1 MLVLSPTYR
10 NAIKDSGLDP
20 ETFPISQ
27 DAGWESSIITFDGE
41 LTNITFSDVDF
52 SAVSNVNVDLN
63 ASLETMPSFSANTSN
78 TKQSAA
84 NIKSDS
90 SNSATLQVKESILNN
105 LVKTA
110 TMDLQVA
117 QYTNTIT
124 SDTGTDLHASKT
136 AHGASIESDVATT
149 LETRAKEKK
158 TTLRTKTADASI
170 TTTSHV
176 ITLR

>member
-1 MLVLSPTYR
+1 MRVIGGKYKGKKLIQPLDKETRPL
-10 NAIKDSGLDP
+10 KDL
-20 ETFPISQ
+20 
-27 DAGWESSIITFDGE
+27 
-41 LTNITFSDVDF
+41 
-52 SAVSNVNVDLN
+52 
-63 ASLETMPSFSANTSN
+63 
-78 TKQSAA
+78 
-84 NIKSDS
+84 
-90 SNSATLQVKESILNN
+90 VKESILNN

-136 AHGASIESDVATT
+136 AHGASIESDIATT

>member
-1 MLVLSPTYR
+1 MKWR
-10 NAIKDSGLDP
+10 
-20 ETFPISQ
+20 
-27 DAGWESSIITFDGE
+27 
-41 LTNITFSDVDF
+41 
-52 SAVSNVNVDLN
+52 
-63 ASLETMPSFSANTSN
+63 
-78 TKQSAA
+78 
-84 NIKSDS
+84 DS
-90 SNSATLQVKESILNN
+90 SETRFGKSLVEGLRSACVLCRVPCIGILNN

-136 AHGASIESDVATT
+136 AHGASIESDIATT